1 MKAYKCYGI
10 NGYKESIYFTPRHGD
25 AAPDEIEIYLQP
37 YCNEAETFDGKK
49 AIDEI
54 TLMSSELEESGI
66 DSVEDIELKFKLI
79 DDNFMNSVESDV
91 ITFSAK

>member
-49 AIDEI
+49 TKEK
-54 TLMSSELEESGI
+54 EGGEEDGKKTKTTRRKSTRSI
-66 DSVEDIELKFKLI
+66 
-79 DDNFMNSVESDV
+79 
-91 ITFSAK
+91 

>member
-49 AIDEI
+49 AIEYNGMLFFDNMI
-54 TLMSSELEESGI
+54 SYQDNVLYIHCYNPGDAIGNPSGG
-66 DSVEDIELKFKLI
+66 VVAVGTVK
-79 DDNFMNSVESDV
+79 
-91 ITFSAK
+91 